1 MENVR
6 QIQATDWA
14 FAAILTD
21 GSVVTWGDPEYGGN
35 SFKVRDQ
42 LRNVEGIQATEFAFA
57 AILAEGSVVTWGD
70 EDNGRDSTQVAD
82 QIANL

>member
-1 MENVR
+1 MVFASIWPP
-6 QIQATDWA
+6 QVLLPPHGTDDETHDA
-14 FAAILTD
+14 
-21 GSVVTWGDPEYGGN
+21 DPEYGGN